1 MAARAQAAQAEA
13 QGAQARPFALS
24 PALANREVID
34 YSEPS
39 GAKLFKTATEKLAS
53 QFDCTPENL
62 PLFLAQLRD
71 RANVYDWNTI
81 LLIPKGGVIEDTK
94 DLIESY
100 GELSYTDVKDH
111 AMTYVHTETRM
122 AQDSLM
128 LYLCVMSSLTEQAQK
143 KVRNRGASFPFTL
156 ADKSVGSLLLKVVV
170 MVSHIDTRATVTAV
184 RTKLSNLDKAM
195 RDKES
200 DVEKFNE
207 YVVELSDQLQA
218 RGEATQ
224 DLLVNLLKGYK
235 ACKDA
240 EFVEYIKKKEDLY
253 EEGGDVTH
261 EQLMDWALNK
271 YRTRKE
277 NGQWCQKTTEEE
289 TIIALQAQV
298 KTLMAHKNKA
308 SVDKDKKDA
317 KKKAKKGDKKKK
329 KDPPAWM
336 KVAPKDGEPK
346 SKTVDDKTFYWCENH
361 DAWVRH
367 KPSEC
372 QGINFRG
379 GGAKKD
385 QDKKAGANVNK
396 KMKLNKA
403 LASVEEDDE

>member
-1 MAARAQAAQAEA
+1 M
-13 QGAQARPFALS
+13 
-24 PALANREVID
+24 ANREVLD
-34 YSEPS
+34 YSEPA
-39 GAKLFKTATEKLAS
+39 GAKLFKTATDKLATS
-53 QFDCTPENL
+53 FDCTPENL

-81 LLIPKGGVIEDTK
+81 LLIPKGGVVEDTK

-100 GELSYTDVKDH
+100 GELSYSDVKDH
-111 AMTYVHTETRM
+111 AETYVHTETRM

-143 KVRNRGASFPFTL
+143 KVRNRGASFPFML

-195 RDKES
+195 RDKDS

-277 NGQWCQKTTEEE
+277 NGQWCQKTNEEE

-298 KTLMAHKNKA
+298 KTLMAHKNKK
-308 SVDKDKKDA
+308 SGDKDKKD
-317 KKKAKKGDKKKK
+317 KKKADKKGDKKKK
-329 KDPPAWM
+329 KEPPAWT

-346 SKTVDDKTFYWCENH
+346 SKTVDDKTFYWCETH
-361 DAWVRH
+361 EAWVRH
-367 KPSEC
+367 LPKDC

-379 GGAKKD
+379 GGPKKD
-385 QDKKAGANVNK
+385 QDKKQVQTQIK
-396 KMKLNKA
+396 R
-403 LASVEEDDE
+403 